1 MAPHGDS
8 GATTSAA
15 TMDAMGDSSHME
27 SPHMMMVFQN
37 EMATPIYSE
46 MWTPTTTAGYAGTCI
61 FLIFFAALLR
71 SLLALKW
78 FVEQRWLDQEL
89 KRRYVVAQGG
99 QGLDAHLEYWEPFQ
113 PPPLGGLSL
122 GFRAWSFL
130 EA

>member
-1 MAPHGDS
+1 
-8 GATTSAA
+8 
-15 TMDAMGDSSHME
+15 MDAMGDSSHME

-99 QGLDAHLEYWEPFQ
+99 QGLDAHLSRDS
-113 PPPLGGLSL
+113 LAKRMVLSL
-122 GFRAWSFL
+122 IHI
-130 EA
+130 